1 MKRGMGTGRVAAARR
16 DARGPGAAR
25 AALWLAA
32 ALLAAAAGRA
42 GAEGPAP
49 APPAGAAAETAP
61 AERPA
66 ATRPAAGRVA
76 VQIEE
81 PAPGAVLEGQLHQ
94 ARIAGSA
101 SADGAGGDL
110 YDVILVI
117 DVSESTLK
125 ASGSD
130 IDRDGVIG
138 LDPANELLPPGSFPP
153 EVASTD
159 PQDTV
164 LHAEV
169 LAARTLLSGLD
180 PRRVRVG
187 LVSFA
192 GEVDP
197 TTGRRKRIDQQ
208 DAWLEVPL
216 THDFGQLQRGLTA
229 VLARGAHGA
238 TNFAAALRLAV
249 AELAGV
255 GGGRSEPRP
264 GAKRVVLFLTDGM
277 PTLPIGHGNT
287 SDPGDVEAAVRAAD
301 LAHRAGITVNTYAL
315 GTLALRYPRAA
326 TEIAR
331 RTLGTYN
338 PVQRPGDVSAILQG
352 TTFANVEDVVFAN
365 LTTGELSTD
374 VRLAPDGNFTG
385 YVPVQEGHNRV
396 RVSALASDGSSGAVE
411 FDLEF
416 RKGGRSDQQKALELE
431 RLRAMNRELMLRRE
445 AEDVER
451 FRERQ
456 RKQLELRPEPAPR

>member
-1 MKRGMGTGRVAAARR
+1 MRDGQGAGAVRGAAAR
-16 DARGPGAAR
+16 AEA
-25 AALWLAA
+25 WLAA
-32 ALLAAAAGRA
+32 AVLLAAAP
-42 GAEGPAP
+42 GPAE
-49 APPAGAAAETAP
+49 ETAP
-61 AERPA
+61 SRPGPA
-66 ATRPAAGRVA
+66 APASKRTAPGAPAAKAAGQARVA
-76 VQIEE
+76 VLIEE
-81 PAPGAVLEGQLHQ
+81 PAPGTVLEGQLHQ
-94 ARIAGSA
+94 ARISGSA
-101 SADGAGGDL
+101 SADADRGDL
-110 YDVILVI
+110 YDVIIAI

-130 IDRDGVIG
+130 VDRDGVIG

-169 LAARTLLSGLD
+169 LAARSLLAGLD
-180 PRRVRVG
+180 ARRVRVG

-197 TTGRRKRIDQQ
+197 TTGKRKRVDQQ

-216 THDFGQLQRGLTA
+216 THDYGLVQRGLTA

-238 TNFAAALRLAV
+238 TNFAAAIRLAV
-249 AELAGV
+249 TELAGL
-255 GGGRSEPRP
+255 GGARSEPRP

-301 LAHRAGITVNTYAL
+301 LAHKAGITVNTYAL

-331 RTLGTYN
+331 RTLGTYS
-338 PVQRPGDVSAILQG
+338 PVQRPGDVGAILHG

-385 YVPVQEGHNRV
+385 YVPVQEGRNRV
-396 RVSALASDGSSGAVE
+396 RVSALASDGSSGSVE

-431 RLRAMNRELMLRRE
+431 RLREMNRELLLRRE
-445 AEDVER
+445 ADEVER

-456 RKQLELRPEPAPR
+456 RKQLEIRPEAPR

>member
-1 MKRGMGTGRVAAARR
+1 PDGRRR
-16 DARGPGAAR
+16 RHEGR
-25 AALWLAA
+25 SIALSPLW
-32 ALLAAAAGRA
+32 ALGLAAAASLA
-42 GAEGPAP
+42 GAQTPADPAP
-49 APPAGAAAETAP
+49 AAPPSASPAPTATAARPPAQPGA
-61 AERPA
+61 
-66 ATRPAAGRVA
+66 GQVA
-76 VQIEE
+76 VLIEE
-81 PAPGAVLEGQLHQ
+81 PAPGTVLEGQLHQ

-101 SADGAGGDL
+101 SANAMGGDQ

-125 ASGSD
+125 ASGAD

-138 LDPANELLPPGSFPP
+138 LDPANELLPPGAFPP

-169 LAARTLLSGLD
+169 LAARTLLAGLD

-197 TTGRRKRIDQQ
+197 TTGKRKRMDQQ

-216 THDFGQLQRGLTA
+216 THDYGAVQRGLTA
-229 VLARGAHGA
+229 ILARGAHGA

-249 AELAGV
+249 AELAGI
-255 GGGRSEPRP
+255 GGGRSTPRAD
-264 GAKRVVLFLTDGM
+264 AKRVVLFLTDGM

-301 LAHRAGITVNTYAL
+301 LAHKAGVTVNTYAL
-315 GTLALRYPRAA
+315 GTLALAYPRAA

-338 PVQRPGDVSAILQG
+338 PVQRPGDVSAILGG

-374 VRLAPDGNFTG
+374 VRLAPDGTFAG

-416 RKGGRSDQQKALELE
+416 RKGGQSDRQKALELE
-431 RLRAMNRELMLRRE
+431 RLREMNRELMLQRE
-445 AEDVER
+445 ADEVER
-451 FRERQ
+451 FREQQ
-456 RKQLELRPEPAPR
+456 RKQLEIRPEDRASP

>member
-1 MKRGMGTGRVAAARR
+1 MREVDGAEAKRPRRTLRPGSVLAWGAALALGLAGSAPALAQEPPAAA
-16 DARGPGAAR
+16 P
-25 AALWLAA
+25 
-32 ALLAAAAGRA
+32 AAAA
-42 GAEGPAP
+42 PPPPP
-49 APPAGAAAETAP
+49 APPAPASAARA
-61 AERPA
+61 
-66 ATRPAAGRVA
+66 RVA
-76 VQIEE
+76 VLIEE
-81 PAPGAVLEGQLHQ
+81 PAPGTVLEGQLHQ
-94 ARIAGSA
+94 ARITGSA
-101 SADGAGGDL
+101 SADAGRADA
-110 YDVILVI
+110 YDVIIVI

-125 ASGSD
+125 ASGAD

-169 LAARTLLSGLD
+169 LAARTLLAGLD

-197 TTGRRKRIDQQ
+197 TTGKRKRMDQQ

-216 THDFGQLQRGLTA
+216 THDYGQLQRGLTA

-249 AELAGV
+249 AELAGL
-255 GGGRSEPRP
+255 GGARSEPRP

-301 LAHRAGITVNTYAL
+301 LAHKAGITVNTYAL

-331 RTLGTYN
+331 RTLGTYS
-338 PVQRPGDVSAILQG
+338 PVQRPGDVGAILQG

-374 VRLAPDGNFTG
+374 VRLAPDGNFAG

-416 RKGGRSDQQKALELE
+416 RKGGQTDQQKALELE
-431 RLRAMNRELMLRRE
+431 RLREVLRELMLRRE

-456 RKQLELRPEPAPR
+456 RKQLEIRREGE

>member
-1 MKRGMGTGRVAAARR
+1 MEREMREGHGAAT
-16 DARGPGAAR
+16 ARGTRASRAGR
-25 AALWLAA
+25 AAVWLAA
-32 ALLAAAAGRA
+32 WLLGVAAPALAQGPAGSPPEA
-42 GAEGPAP
+42 PAESAAP
-49 APPAGAAAETAP
+49 APKAPKGAG
-61 AERPA
+61 
-66 ATRPAAGRVA
+66 GKVA
-76 VQIEE
+76 VLIEE
-81 PAPGAVLEGQLHQ
+81 PAPGTVLEGQLHQ
-94 ARIAGSA
+94 ARITGSA
-101 SADGAGGDL
+101 SANADRGDA
-110 YDVILVI
+110 YDVIIVI

-125 ASGSD
+125 ASGAD
-130 IDRDGVIG
+130 IDGDGVIG
-138 LDPANELLPPGSFPP
+138 LDPSNELLPPGSYPP

-169 LAARTLLSGLD
+169 LAARKLLGGLD
-180 PRRVRVG
+180 ARRVRVG

-197 TTGRRKRIDQQ
+197 TTGKRKRIDQQ

-216 THDFGQLQRGLTA
+216 THDYAQVQRGLTA

-238 TNFAAALRLAV
+238 TDFAAALRLAV

-287 SDPGDVEAAVRAAD
+287 SDPGDVEAAVRMAD
-301 LAHRAGITVNTYAL
+301 LAHKAGITVNMYTL
-315 GTLALRYPRAA
+315 GTLALRYPHAA

-338 PVQRPGDVSAILQG
+338 PVQRPGDVTAILQG
-352 TTFANVEDVVFAN
+352 TTFANVEDVVFSN

-416 RKGGRSDQQKALELE
+416 KKGGKTDQQKGLELE
-431 RLRAMNRELMLRRE
+431 RLREMNRELMLRRE
-445 AEDVER
+445 GEDVNR

-456 RKQLELRPEPAPR
+456 RKQLEIRREGDKP

>member
-1 MKRGMGTGRVAAARR
+1 MSAAGETATKRAGRRGCGSHAR
-16 DARGPGAAR
+16 AGLAGRGALLR
-25 AALWLAA
+25 AALALALGLGTAAPARAEAPPEPAA
-32 ALLAAAAGRA
+32 AEA
-42 GAEGPAP
+42 PAP
-49 APPAGAAAETAP
+49 AKPRGAGQ
-61 AERPA
+61 
-66 ATRPAAGRVA
+66 VA
-76 VQIEE
+76 VLIEE
-81 PAPGAVLEGQLHQ
+81 PAPGTVLEGQLHQ
-94 ARIAGSA
+94 ARVSGSA
-101 SADGAGGDL
+101 SANGVGGDS
-110 YDVILVI
+110 YDVVIVI

-138 LDPANELLPPGSFPP
+138 LDPANELLPPGAYPP

-169 LAARTLLSGLD
+169 LAARTLLAGLD

-187 LVSFA
+187 LISFA

-197 TTGRRKRIDQQ
+197 TTGKRKRMDQQ

-216 THDFGQLQRGLTA
+216 THDYGQVQRGLSA

-249 AELAGV
+249 AELADL
-255 GGGRSEPRP
+255 GGRSEPRA

-301 LAHRAGITVNTYAL
+301 LAHKAGITVNTYAL

-331 RTLGTYN
+331 RTLGTYS
-338 PVQRPGDVSAILQG
+338 PVQRPGDVGAILQG
-352 TTFANVEDVVFAN
+352 TTFANVEDVVFSN

-374 VRLAPDGNFTG
+374 VRLAPDGTFAG

-416 RKGGRSDQQKALELE
+416 RKGGRTDQQKALELE
-431 RLRAMNRELMLRRE
+431 RLREMNRELLLRRE
-445 AEDVER
+445 GEGVEQ

-456 RKQLELRPEPAPR
+456 RKQLEIRREGTP